1 MAEEESKE
9 AEKLGT
15 LLAQVKENKQAI
27 VDDASLKQSL
37 TQELSGKAKMATD
50 LTLEKQQFL
59 QRHKIKDHQQDLLAQ
74 VKLATNQTVVS
85 LPRKR
90 DREESAE
97 EEPLLGKSGKKEGK
111 HGKADKGNKRHKDK

>member
-37 TQELSGKAKMATD
+37 T
-50 LTLEKQQFL
+50 
-59 QRHKIKDHQQDLLAQ
+59 
-74 VKLATNQTVVS
+74 
-85 LPRKR
+85 
-90 DREESAE
+90 
-97 EEPLLGKSGKKEGK
+97 
-111 HGKADKGNKRHKDK
+111 